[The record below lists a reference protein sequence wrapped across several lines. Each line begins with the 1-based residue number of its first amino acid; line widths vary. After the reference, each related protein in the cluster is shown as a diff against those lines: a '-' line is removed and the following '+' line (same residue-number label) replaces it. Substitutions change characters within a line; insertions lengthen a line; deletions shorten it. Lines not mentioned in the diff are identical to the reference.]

1 MFTTL
6 REDGGN
12 IIEIPNNLFFQKIFR
27 IVDDRMQ
34 FPFDVRE
41 RKESESSARRTDLP
55 SETDEAAGRI
65 RKDSES

>member
-41 RKESESSARRTDLP
+41 RKESESSASRTDLP